1 MTYNVN
7 PVQLIQMIKGGTNP
21 QQLMINILEQQMR
34 GNPIGENL
42 LNLARNNRGQ
52 EIEQV
57 ARNLCA
63 QRRLDFDKEFAD
75 FKHKIGLQ

>member
-34 GNPIGENL
+34 GKFVHQQYIL
-42 LNLARNNRGQ
+42 LS
-52 EIEQV
+52 
-57 ARNLCA
+57 
-63 QRRLDFDKEFAD
+63 
-75 FKHKIGLQ
+75 